1 MNPFRFR
8 DFDQIR
14 KQGQCNCRPSP
25 ILAATSPFVNKDAA
39 GRLTLINCSK
49 MNVAPDSDAYK
60 IEAEQRIEAI
70 AYEILKS
77 CRFLSHE
84 TNFEKDITREG
95 SGK

>member
-1 MNPFRFR
+1 
-8 DFDQIR
+8 
-14 KQGQCNCRPSP
+14 
-25 ILAATSPFVNKDAA
+25 
-39 GRLTLINCSK
+39 
-49 MNVAPDSDAYK
+49 MNVPPDSDAYK

-70 AYEILKS
+70 AYEILKR